1 MVGTAAL
8 ILCAATLAVAFAVG
22 PSGGAGV
29 APRASTHRGA
39 VAASRKGYHPPLPLI
54 YVRPASR
61 ALLGTCQVQRN
72 PAWPNTPVQVCFV
85 SWVR

>member
-1 MVGTAAL
+1 MFGTAAL
-8 ILCAATLAVAFAVG
+8 ILCATAVALVFAVG
-22 PSGGAGV
+22 PSREAGV
-29 APRASTHRGA
+29 APRASTHRAA
-39 VAASRKGYHPPLPLI
+39 VTASPKGYHPPLPLI

-72 PAWPNTPVQVCFV
+72 PAWPNTPVRVCFV